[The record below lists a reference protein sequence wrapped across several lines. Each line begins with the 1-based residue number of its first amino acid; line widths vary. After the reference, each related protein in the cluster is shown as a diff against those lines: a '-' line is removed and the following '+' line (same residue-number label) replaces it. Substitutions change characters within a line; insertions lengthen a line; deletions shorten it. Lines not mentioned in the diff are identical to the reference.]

1 MNLAEVIQVLMNTYR
16 TRLLSPHANADEP
29 DSVLSQRKDR
39 IFQEVIV
46 ETARAMKDACKVEYQ
61 DYRTMENDGNAVIEG
76 EGYTQG
82 HNDAVKDF
90 EELMAKFLFSY
101 EKKEED
107 PDDGDT
113 KTGPDK
119 GDSADSALDQF
130 IAALVEEEENET
142 NKV

>member
-107 PDDGDT
+107 PDADAEVN
-113 KTGPDK
+113 PDES
-119 GDSADSALDQF
+119 DSVFDRFL
-130 IAALVEEEENET
+130 AALVEEEENET
-142 NKV
+142 NKI